1 MNKRTFEN
9 LPPQQQASKRYWDS
23 VAVGAFREVTCG
35 DEPVALASV
44 LCSSVCFTNTT
55 GKTVGITRPAS
66 GGVII
71 TLPNNS
77 GKTFDVSANASEL
90 SAVNLDDADEIN
102 VSYECGGEVI

>member
-9 LPPQQQASKRYWDS
+9 LPPQQQSAKSYWDS
-23 VAVGAFREVTCG
+23 VALGSFREVTCM
-35 DEPVALASV
+35 DEPVALDDVS
-44 LCSSVCFTNTT
+44 CSSVCFTNTT
-55 GKTVGITRPAS
+55 GKNVGITRPAG

-71 TLPNNS
+71 TIPNNS

-90 SAVNLDDADEIN
+90 SVVNLDDADSVN